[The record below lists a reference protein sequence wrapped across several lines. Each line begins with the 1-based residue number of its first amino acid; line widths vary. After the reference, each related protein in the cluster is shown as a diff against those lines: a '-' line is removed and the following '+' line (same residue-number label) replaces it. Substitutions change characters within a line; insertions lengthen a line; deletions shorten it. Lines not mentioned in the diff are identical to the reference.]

1 MQVVNLYDAMLA
13 ILADLTDSSGAF
25 LKWVHDEEDEDD
37 CPDVIIDDMLAS
49 YETAAKL
56 LDDLGH
62 DMSKS

>member
-25 LKWVHDEEDEDD
+25 LEWVHAEDDDED
-37 CPDVIIDDMLAS
+37 CPDAIIDDMLDAH
-49 YETAAKL
+49 ETAAKL